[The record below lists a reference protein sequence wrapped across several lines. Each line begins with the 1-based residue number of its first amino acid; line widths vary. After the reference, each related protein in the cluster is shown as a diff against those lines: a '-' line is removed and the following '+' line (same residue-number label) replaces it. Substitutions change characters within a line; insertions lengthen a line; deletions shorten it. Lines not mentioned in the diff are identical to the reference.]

1 MHGGRQFGRGSGR
14 KGVHTEVSASFIAPL
29 IGLLGS
35 SLIDNDANRLPRLGW
50 FGMARGM
57 FKEAT
62 AFNIGAVE
70 RH

>member
-1 MHGGRQFGRGSGR
+1 M
-14 KGVHTEVSASFIAPL
+14 L

-35 SLIDNDANRLPRLGW
+35 SLISNDANLLPRLGW

-62 AFNIGAVE
+62 AFNIGAWNAASANTLNRNWANYGRVST
-70 RH
+70 